1 MVRLGLE
8 GSKVVKQWGWK
19 RHMEEEFSA
28 RGLVEAVAKRV
39 TSQ

>member
-8 GSKVVKQWGWK
+8 GSKVVKQWVWK

-28 RGLVEAVAKRV
+28 RGLVKAVAKRV